1 MATGDSL
8 RSVQISEI
16 SVEDLAALGR
26 RITMVILSGGML
38 AWEQA
43 GLDMEVD
50 ANGG

>member
-1 MATGDSL
+1 
-8 RSVQISEI
+8 VQISEI

-26 RITMVILSGGML
+26 RITLVDVRDGML

-43 GLDMEVD
+43 GLDMEVG